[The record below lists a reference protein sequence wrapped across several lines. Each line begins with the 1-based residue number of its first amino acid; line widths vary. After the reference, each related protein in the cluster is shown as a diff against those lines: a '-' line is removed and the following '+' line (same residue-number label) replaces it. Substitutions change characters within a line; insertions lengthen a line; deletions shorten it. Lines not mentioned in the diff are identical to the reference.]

1 MWNRHYNV
9 VMRTP
14 VGAKYGTM
22 AVTVE
27 DDGIC
32 GMLDI
37 LKKANPFAGTIDAAG
52 ECRLHGELTTLMR
65 TIPYDATG
73 RVTEESL
80 HLDLQGGEETF
91 ELTGRAEP
99 LRTADQKE
107 NRT

>member
-1 MWNRHYNV
+1 MWNRLYNV

-14 VGAKYGTM
+14 IGAKHGTM

-27 DDGIC
+27 DGRIR

-37 LKKANPFAGTIDAAG
+37 LKKANPFAGTIDTAG
-52 ECRLHGELTTLMR
+52 KCRLHGELTTLMR

-80 HLDLQGGEETF
+80 QLALQGAQETF
-91 ELTGRAEP
+91 ELTGQAQQS
-99 LRTADQKE
+99 AAASKE
-107 NRT
+107 NR